1 MENKQAFVVCM
12 QAAYIAGDNIRYA
25 HLVRHPVEYLVIRG
39 REYLFREGRRA
50 NITGCSCA
58 AIADV
63 FANEFL

>member
-1 MENKQAFVVCM
+1 MENKQAFVVCL
-12 QAAYIAGDNIRYA
+12 QAAYIAGDSIRYA
-25 HLVRHPVEYLVIRG
+25 HLVRHPVEYMIIG
-39 REYLFREGRRA
+39 DNEYLVRNGYRA

>member
-1 MENKQAFVVCM
+1 MENKQAFVVCL

-25 HLVRHPVEYLVIRG
+25 HLLRHPVEYMIIG
-39 REYLFREGRRA
+39 DNEYLVRNGHRA
-50 NITGCSCA
+50 NITGSSCA